1 MCMDLFK
8 AISELL
14 DVLSSIAGLY
24 EVLHLYLVSPS
35 LSPLTSVNSAVLVL
49 VKYDDHTLTSD

>member
-1 MCMDLFK
+1 MDMYK

-14 DVLSSIAGLY
+14 DVLSSIAGLNV
-24 EVLHLYLVSPS
+24 VLHLYLVSPS